1 MAERTVENNST
12 EIPEF
17 PELLEQVL
25 LFALDEGKEKME
37 QDGEVVPFSVLVV
50 KDNVF
55 IETHPGED
63 PEACFAQAQRTVAG
77 ARGADA
83 YAFCYDGYADTDA
96 GQKDVLIA
104 EGGVPGADTGYAV
117 GYLYELEKDGEI
129 DFEDDPMYIGT
140 APNFMAN
147 LKDASAYT
155 DEDIDAKYLD
165 DDECDCGCHDDGE
178 ADADEPEDDAE

>member
-1 MAERTVENNST
+1 MADRTVENNST

-37 QDGEVVPFSVLVV
+37 QEGEVVPFSVLVV
-50 KDNVF
+50 KDNIF

-63 PEACFAQAQRTVAG
+63 AEACFAQAQRTVAG

-104 EGGVPGADTGYAV
+104 EGGVPGADEGYAV
-117 GYLYELEKDGEI
+117 GYLYGFAEDGAVE
-129 DFEDDPMYIGT
+129 FEDDPMYIGT
-140 APNFMAN
+140 APNFMER
-147 LKDASAYT
+147 LKDASAYA

-165 DDECDCGCHDDGE
+165 EE
-178 ADADEPEDDAE
+178 ADGAAVEDDAE